1 MPSERRRSSE
11 AAEPSK
17 KRAGFDGPSKEDD
30 LPPYHQAKAS
40 GVSDIEEE
48 TIVHASPAPEPSSRD
63 HVSSHEDD
71 EEPIHDDDIE
81 SNHDNDV
88 VASHSDHASSSS
100 SEQETPED
108 DLTRRLRAAIDY
120 TTARLAAGL
129 KVELMTRFYVPS
141 SPPHPTLTFLRPLS
155 DEPGRGGT
163 SIAHF
168 IYADAV
174 EEVYELGMPGPVQ
187 QDGVDPRWFHGRS
200 RAEVRAGPF
209 TEPADVRA
217 VARVL
222 RGIET
227 RATNAA
233 RANGGRTN
241 KQAAIDDKLAEGL
254 RRQEAGEWMHD
265 SSSEGDEVPERRQD
279 FDDHE
284 DDDSATG
291 PSSSGFHSDDDALAP
306 RPRAVRFVIESS
318 PDSSNEV
325 PAPQPRACPIVES
338 SSDSSNEVPAP
349 RSRVRPIVESSSDSS
364 NKVLAPRSRA
374 RPIVESSSNSS
385 NEVPAPR
392 SRALPIIESSSDS
405 SDKVPAPRPRGAH
418 PVIESSSPDDDEESY
433 VVGRC

>member
-1 MPSERRRSSE
+1 
-11 AAEPSK
+11 
-17 KRAGFDGPSKEDD
+17 
-30 LPPYHQAKAS
+30 
-40 GVSDIEEE
+40 
-48 TIVHASPAPEPSSRD
+48 
-63 HVSSHEDD
+63 
-71 EEPIHDDDIE
+71 
-81 SNHDNDV
+81 
-88 VASHSDHASSSS
+88 
-100 SEQETPED
+100 
-108 DLTRRLRAAIDY
+108 
-120 TTARLAAGL
+120 
-129 KVELMTRFYVPS
+129 MTRFYVPS
-141 SPPHPTLTFLRPLS
+141 SPPHPALAFLRPLS

-163 SIAHF
+163 SSAHF
-168 IYADAV
+168 IYADTV

-200 RAEVRAGPF
+200 RAELRAGPF
-209 TEPADVRA
+209 AEPADVRA
-217 VARVL
+217 AARVL

-227 RATNAA
+227 RATNTA

-254 RRQEAGEWMHD
+254 MRQEAGEWMHD
-265 SSSEGDEVPERRQD
+265 SSSEGDEVPERRRD

-291 PSSSGFHSDDDALAP
+291 PSSSDFHSDDDALAP

-325 PAPQPRACPIVES
+325 PAPQPRACPVVES
-338 SSDSSNEVPAP
+338 SSDSSNEVPAPRSRARPIVESISNSSSNEVPAP

-392 SRALPIIESSSDS
+392 SRALPIVESSSDS

-418 PVIESSSPDDDEESY
+418 PVIESSSPDGDEGSY